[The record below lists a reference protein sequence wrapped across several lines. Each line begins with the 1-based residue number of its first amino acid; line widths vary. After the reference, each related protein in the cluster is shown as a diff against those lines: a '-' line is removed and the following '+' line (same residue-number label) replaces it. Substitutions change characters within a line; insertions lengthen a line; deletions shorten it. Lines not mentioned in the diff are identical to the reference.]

1 MWDGGFPF
9 VWWEADEG
17 WWDTGIP
24 LGMGGFVPPS
34 LVLSQ
39 SSLTFDATVTR
50 NDPPTQ
56 ILYVTNGGIDTLDDI
71 TVSEGASWL
80 VTWIGGSGNTQRIM
94 NRVDIAGL
102 SDGVYNA
109 TVTVSCA
116 NATNTPQTYTV
127 VLYVD
132 LHADPTPLQPSI
144 IIWVATTGSDLTGV
158 GSQANPYRTIERAML
173 DFRNGNQIRIL
184 NGTYTPTDTILVSGL
199 EGSIFA
205 ETPGGVTI
213 QPRSTSNYGAAIAI
227 TNSTRFTV
235 QGINIIQ
242 SDASGHIYG
251 IYANDVVNFIA
262 YTCSVS
268 DFDCPSG
275 CAGIWARGTGKI
287 ENCLIEDLTV
297 DNGTLYGIYADG
309 LHVID
314 NTVRRLIDRGQNQVT
329 GISSRDNT

>member
-1 MWDGGFPF
+1 
-9 VWWEADEG
+9 
-17 WWDTGIP
+17 
-24 LGMGGFVPPS
+24 
-34 LVLSQ
+34 
-39 SSLTFDATVTR
+39 
-50 NDPPTQ
+50 
-56 ILYVTNGGIDTLDDI
+56 
-71 TVSEGASWL
+71 
-80 VTWIGGSGNTQRIM
+80 
-94 NRVDIAGL
+94 
-102 SDGVYNA
+102 
-109 TVTVSCA
+109 
-116 NATNTPQTYTV
+116 
-127 VLYVD
+127 
-132 LHADPTPLQPSI
+132 
-144 IIWVATTGSDLTGV
+144 LTGV